1 MLEARPPN
9 YTSRLLFNEIIQVDF
24 LFNESIR
31 WKKTLQIRPLV
42 LVPDS
47 LFAITDVLFFAPTP
61 MKNTV
66 IQIYCNFVIAVGE
79 NLRKRSQ
86 VPARSNPIWRAQVH
100 FRYIPLLSYKFTCF
114 SQSISRIK
122 QDIKR
127 LYEKFD
133 K

>member
-86 VPARSNPIWRAQVH
+86 VPARSNPIWRARVH
-100 FRYIPLLSYKFTCF
+100 FRYIPVLSYKFTCF
-114 SQSISRIK
+114 SQSISKIK